1 MWEIIFNYKKYN
13 LNYVF
18 KASFDKA
25 NRSSIDSDRGV
36 GLERSCILFEK
47 IKKDFNVPII
57 TDVHECWQCEQIA
70 PYVDIIQIPAMLSR
84 QTDLIISSARKK
96 IVNIKKGQFMSPQS
110 LGEAIKKAESTNNQ
124 KILITERGTSFGY
137 EKLVVDFCGIY
148 EIKKY
153 GYPLIL
159 DVTHAVQNRNAGMG
173 NQEYVETLALAGVA
187 SGIAGLFFEVH
198 HNPEKSIMW

>member
-1 MWEIIFNYKKYN
+1 
-13 LNYVF
+13 
-18 KASFDKA
+18 
-25 NRSSIDSDRGV
+25 
-36 GLERSCILFEK
+36 
-47 IKKDFNVPII
+47 
-57 TDVHECWQCEQIA
+57 
-70 PYVDIIQIPAMLSR
+70 
-84 QTDLIISSARKK
+84 
-96 IVNIKKGQFMSPQS
+96 MSPQS

-198 HNPEKSIMW
+198 HNLEKALCDSNNQITPHLFEEIIKKSVEIDERIKNGKRCNYIWWNKK